1 MSRPVIC
8 DFCGRT
14 HYDDGFAY
22 IGTGAADE
30 WLHHYQTGKDECPVC
45 QEKRGQKESDAMWAK
60 IRADMGLSVAKP
72 SP

>member
-14 HYDDGFAY
+14 HYEDAFSSGSA
-22 IGTGAADE
+22 GE

-45 QEKRGQKESDAMWAK
+45 QEKRRKAESDTMWMK
-60 IRADMGLSVAKP
+60 IRADMGVEKGPTL
-72 SP
+72 

>member
-14 HYDDGFAY
+14 HYDDAFSRASGS
-22 IGTGAADE
+22 ADA

-45 QEKRGQKESDAMWAK
+45 QEKRRQKESDAMWAK
-60 IRADMGLSVAKP
+60 IRADMGLPVAKP
-72 SP
+72 TP